1 MEALSNTNKRLNAAW
16 ANHDKDREA
25 RMKKIDD
32 KENELMERLEKLNL
46 KKHATA
52 QANGNTDATDDDI
65 MEINA
70 GGKIIAA
77 KRGTLTQLKERGW
90 RLCSVVGGRK
100 SCSRIAMGG
109 SSWMLTPSVSKLL
122 LII

>member
-1 MEALSNTNKRLNAAW
+1 MEALSSTNKLLNAAW

-32 KENELMERLEKLNL
+32 KEKELMERLDELNK
-46 KKHATA
+46 KKHETA

-65 MEINA
+65 VEINA

-77 KRGTLTQLKERGW
+77 KRVI
-90 RLCSVVGGRK
+90 S
-100 SCSRIAMGG
+100 G
-109 SSWMLTPSVSKLL
+109 SNKL
-122 LII
+122 